1 MDQNGQAKSPE
12 TAPPAYFTE
21 AMKRY
26 ARRVFGAYNPETG
39 QRDQY
44 YEISNPFT
52 VIRSFPPSDPSQNRK
67 NKRQIIRIGSNFFV
81 HSYSRT
87 LPIRNYHDSNQ
98 GAYLKFSF
106 IKSDGKFKLRSID
119 FFVRFPKK
127 SISFEE
133 MNFSRECKKWK
144 DLGVIQNNNMLNP
157 GFARY
162 VITHPDFFGFHS
174 VGKIIDDYAQKK
186 SPLFNAREQEGEN
199 DPGDLAD
206 SCFAEI
212 DWLDYGHFIMA
223 RNFDVKEFEVNPRW
237 REIKHEDIVNIF
249 EKYGDVEG
257 IPYLSYKG
265 SIDIPSPKNF
275 KQFII
280 NFIFILIIVKSRDIE
295 DVDQIK
301 IINKSIPGRMET
313 AQILEYFLSLKD
325 GSHID
330 KSKMETAAFRIA
342 SRIVSDEISVEYPPK
357 NEKIF
362 GDAENTESAES
373 TEADLLS
380 RISTQ
385 LNSLKIDFI

>member
-26 ARRVFGAYNPETG
+26 ARRVFGAYNPVTG
-39 QRDQY
+39 QRDQHY
-44 YEISNPFT
+44 GAGNPFK
-52 VIRSFPPSDPSQNRK
+52 VIRSFPSSDPSQNRK

-87 LPIRNYHDSNQ
+87 LPILNYNYSNR

-106 IKSDGKFKLRSID
+106 IKSGSKFKLRSID

-127 SISFEE
+127 SISFKEKKI
-133 MNFSRECKKWK
+133 SRACEKWK
-144 DLGVIQNNNMLNP
+144 DLGIIQNNNMLNP

-174 VGKIIDDYAQKK
+174 VGKIIDDYVQKK
-186 SPLFNAREQEGEN
+186 SPLFNVREPKGEN
-199 DPGDLAD
+199 DPGDFAD
-206 SCFAEI
+206 SCFARI
-212 DWLDYGHFIMA
+212 DELDYGTFIMA
-223 RNFDVKEFEVNPRW
+223 LNSDEMEFDVNPRW
-237 REIKHEDIVNIF
+237 REIKHEDVVNIF
-249 EKYGDVEG
+249 EKYGDVEDV
-257 IPYLSYKG
+257 PYLSYKG
-265 SIDIPSPKNF
+265 EIDIPSPKNF

-280 NFIFILIIVKSRDIE
+280 NFIFILIIVKSKEIE

-301 IINKSIPGRMET
+301 IINHSIPGRMET
-313 AQILEYFLSLKD
+313 AQILEYFLSLRG

-330 KSKMETAAFRIA
+330 KSKMETAAFQIA
-342 SRIVSDEISVEYPPK
+342 SRIASDEISVKYPPK
-357 NEKIF
+357 NEKMF
-362 GDAENTESAES
+362 GDAENSESAES
-373 TEADLLS
+373 TEADMLS

>member
-1 MDQNGQAKSPE
+1 MDQNGQAKSSE

-26 ARRVFGAYNPETG
+26 ARRVFGAYNPVTG
-39 QRDQY
+39 KRDQY

-52 VIRSFPPSDPSQNRK
+52 VIRSVPPSDPSQNRK
-67 NKRQIIRIGSNFFV
+67 NKRQIIRIGNNFFV
-81 HSYSRT
+81 YSYSKT

-98 GAYLKFSF
+98 GTYLKFSF
-106 IKSDGKFKLRSID
+106 IESDGRFKLCSID

-144 DLGVIQNNNMLNP
+144 DLGVIQNNNILNP

-174 VGKIIDDYAQKK
+174 VDKIIDDYAQKK
-186 SPLFNAREQEGEN
+186 SPLFNVREPEGEN
-199 DPGDLAD
+199 DPGEFAD

-223 RNFDVKEFEVNPRW
+223 RNSDVKEFKVNPRW
-237 REIKHEDIVNIF
+237 REIKH
-249 EKYGDVEG
+249 
-257 IPYLSYKG
+257 
-265 SIDIPSPKNF
+265 
-275 KQFII
+275 
-280 NFIFILIIVKSRDIE
+280 E

-301 IINKSIPGRMET
+301 IINKSIPGRKET

-325 GSHID
+325 GSHIE
-330 KSKMETAAFRIA
+330 KSKMKTAAFQIA
-342 SRIVSDEISVEYPPK
+342 SRIATDQISVEYPPK